1 MLSIYLSSLNPN
13 IVSNTI
19 GSINIPIINPFD
31 LLNALPVHW
40 QNLKRIAKLT
50 NGKIIDS
57 SLNIIPMN
65 FMPVR

>member
-1 MLSIYLSSLNPN
+1 M
-13 IVSNTI
+13 
-19 GSINIPIINPFD
+19 PIINPFD